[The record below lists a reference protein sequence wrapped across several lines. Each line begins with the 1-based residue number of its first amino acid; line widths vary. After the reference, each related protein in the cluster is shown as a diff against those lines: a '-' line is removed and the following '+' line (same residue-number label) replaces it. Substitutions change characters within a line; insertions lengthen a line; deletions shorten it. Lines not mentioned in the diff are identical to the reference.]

1 MENQSDKAFVYKPYL
16 DIITNTMG
24 STHLEEDTVVYYRQ
38 IGVK

>member
-1 MENQSDKAFVYKPYL
+1 MENQSDRVLVYIPYL

-24 STHLEEDTVVYYRQ
+24 STHLEEDAVVYYCQ